1 LSRRR
6 GARRIALEVL
16 YESDLSGSSSESVLS
31 RFADRK
37 SVEFA
42 KELVRGVEQH
52 RKELDDLIGSLS
64 EEWAVNR
71 MPVIDR
77 NVLRLGAYELLHD
90 RDTPRAVVINEAIE
104 LAKEYSTEDSGRFIN
119 GVLAAIPTAKPDSQG
134 SPDRH

>member
-1 LSRRR
+1 MSRRS

-52 RKELDDLIGSLS
+52 RKELDDLIGGLS
-64 EEWAVNR
+64 DEWAVDR

-77 NVLRLGAYELLHD
+77 NVLRLGAYELLFD
-90 RDTPRAVVINEAIE
+90 RGTPRAVVINEAIE

-119 GVLAAIPTAKPDSQG
+119 GVLAAIPIQG
-134 SPDRH
+134 GE

>member
-1 LSRRR
+1 MSRRR

-37 SVEFA
+37 SVAFA

-64 EEWAVNR
+64 EEWAVDR

-77 NVLRLGAYELLHD
+77 NVLRLGAYELLFD
-90 RDTPRAVVINEAIE
+90 RDTPRPVVINEAIE

-119 GVLAAIPTAKPDSQG
+119 GVLAAIPIQG
-134 SPDRH
+134 RE

>member
-1 LSRRR
+1 MTRRR

-16 YESDLSGSSSESVLS
+16 YESDLSGSPAETILT

-42 KELVRGVEQH
+42 TQLVRGVEAH
-52 RKELDDLIGSLS
+52 RRELDELIGSLS
-64 EEWAVNR
+64 DEWAVER

-77 NVLRLGAYELLHD
+77 NVLRLGAYELLHN
-90 RDTPRAVVINEAIE
+90 RETPRAVVINEAIE

-119 GVLAAIPTAKPDSQG
+119 GLLAAIPIQG
-134 SPDRH
+134 RDEKTVMD

>member
-1 LSRRR
+1 MSRRR

-64 EEWAVNR
+64 EEWAVDR

-104 LAKEYSTEDSGRFIN
+104 LAKEYSTKDSGRFIN

-134 SPDRH
+134 SPDRP